1 VLSVEPEADKP
12 NADRRGDRR
21 TAEGG
26 GHRRLTPKTARYGS
40 VVGEYSRREAAERAG
55 VSVDDLN
62 PLVELGML
70 TPDDDDRFSAGDV
83 RRIGLIQSFVA
94 AGLPLDGLA
103 ADMRQGGLSLAF
115 LDSPGFDRFPS
126 FSGVT
131 FQELSTQTGVPVELL
146 MVIREAIGA
155 ALPAPGDRVRED
167 EMAIVP
173 LVEAQLESGFKH
185 ATIERALRAIGDSLR
200 RVAEVEADWF
210 RTEVIEPRAA
220 GKTGAEISAVA
231 VEFSERFTPL
241 NDRAVGAMYHA
252 HQAHASTGNLIGG
265 FERALAAAGLH
276 SRLARPPAMCFLDIT
291 GYTRLTQERGDEA
304 AADLAEKLGRLV
316 QRTSVQHGGR
326 PVKWLGDGVMFYFR
340 DPGPGVMA
348 ALEMVEG
355 VADAGLPPAHVGLHS
370 GPVVFQAGD
379 YYGQTVNVAARIAEY
394 ARPGEVVVS
403 QAVVDA
409 SQTAH
414 GTFTEIG
421 PVELKGVSG
430 VIRLYAA
437 RHAP

>member
-1 VLSVEPEADKP
+1 MEPEAGTP
-12 NADRRGDRR
+12 VPTAGGDRR
-21 TAEGG
+21 KAELDGN
-26 GHRRLTPKTARYGS
+26 RRLTSKAARYSS

-62 PLVELGML
+62 PLVELGIL
-70 TPDDDDRFSAGDV
+70 TPDDGDRFSAGDV

-103 ADMRQGGLSLAF
+103 ANMRQGGVSLAF
-115 LDSPGFDRFPS
+115 LDSPGFSRFPS

-155 ALPAPGDRVRED
+155 ALPTPEDRVRED
-167 EMAIVP
+167 ELAIVP
-173 LVEAQLESGFKH
+173 LMQAQVESNFKH
-185 ATIERALRAIGDSLR
+185 TTIERALRAIGDSLR
-200 RVAEVEADWF
+200 HVAEVEADWF
-210 RTEVIEPRAA
+210 HTEVIEPRVA
-220 GKTGAEISAVA
+220 GKTGAEIAAVA
-231 VEFSERFTPL
+231 VEFAERFTPL
-241 NDRAVGAMYHA
+241 NDRSVAAMYHA

-265 FERALAAAGLH
+265 FERALAEAGLH

-316 QRTSVQHGGR
+316 QRTSLQYGGR
-326 PVKWLGDGVMFYFR
+326 PVKWLGDGVMIYFR
-340 DPGPGVMA
+340 DPGPGVVA
-348 ALEMVEG
+348 ALEMVDG
-355 VADAGLPPAHVGLHS
+355 VASVGLPPAHVGLHA

-394 ARPGEVVVS
+394 ARAGEVVVS

-414 GTFTEIG
+414 ATFTEIG

-437 RHAP
+437 HHAP